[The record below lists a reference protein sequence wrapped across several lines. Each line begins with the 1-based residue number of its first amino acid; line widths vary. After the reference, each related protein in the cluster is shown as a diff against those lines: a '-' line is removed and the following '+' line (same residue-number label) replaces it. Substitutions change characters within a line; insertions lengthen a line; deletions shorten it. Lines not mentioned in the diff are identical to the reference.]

1 MAQNKKEA
9 LKQARDERLDQ
20 LVSNTQAWAE
30 KKKKQLNGE
39 LTLMKNLL
47 KGRNASDRLNNT
59 SVTSATDLLVDQI
72 NEFLAGSQDST

>member
-20 LVSNTQAWAE
+20 LVSNTQAWAD
-30 KKKKQLNGE
+30 KKKKQLTDE
-39 LTLMKNLL
+39 ATLMKNLL
-47 KGRNASDRLNNT
+47 KGRNSSDRLNNA